1 VLSLQKIKRKKGFT
15 FIEAVLA
22 IVIMATASLFLIA
35 SMPSQYSLS
44 QDSQDLAKATDIAQR
59 YIEQVKLALADPATY
74 DNTSAGTTPPVAITS
89 NITANGYFSVQTDV
103 KLWGPTGREDSLK
116 QVSVSFAR
124 DNNLLIQLSTV
135 ILKPDPRL

>member
-1 VLSLQKIKRKKGFT
+1 M
-15 FIEAVLA
+15 A
-22 IVIMATASLFLIA
+22 IVIMATVSLLLIA

-74 DNTSAGTTPPVAITS
+74 DNSLAGTTPPVAITS
-89 NITANGYFSVQTDV
+89 NLTADGYFTVQTNV
-103 KLWGPTGREDSLK
+103 TLWGPYGREDSLK

-135 ILKPDPRL
+135 VSKPDPRL